1 MMLSIFAGMVAGA
14 ILLLLGIALGW
25 GMAMEIFKASTK
37 QEVVFL
43 TDEKDENKN

>member
-1 MMLSIFAGMVAGA
+1 MIWSIFAGMVAGA

-37 QEVVFL
+37 QEVVFI
-43 TDEKDENKN
+43 TDEQDKNQN